1 MTPRSTASARQFAAL
16 VRVGDSSMVS
26 AMSTLISNMGALSGA
41 NLSMLVLLFK
51 ATLILIAALGITLV
65 MQRASAGARHL
76 VWLVAL
82 STLLL
87 VPALSAWGP
96 LQIAI
101 LPAASI
107 AKPVV
112 APSLSTPS
120 NSATPITPA
129 LNSPPAGDVGV
140 WSS

>member
-26 AMSTLISNMGALSGA
+26 AMSTLISNIGALSGV
-41 NLSMLVLLFK
+41 NLSMLVLLAK

-101 LPAASI
+101 LPASQI
-107 AKPVV
+107 VKPDFV
-112 APSLSTPS
+112 PSTSRPS
-120 NSATPITPA
+120 NSATPSSPA
-129 LNSPPAGDVGV
+129 LNGPSAGEV
-140 WSS
+140 

>member
-1 MTPRSTASARQFAAL
+1 MTPRLTVFARQFAAL
-16 VRVGDSSMVS
+16 VRAGDSSMVS
-26 AMSTLISNMGALSGA
+26 AVSSLISNIGALSGA

-101 LPAASI
+101 LPPASI
-107 AKPVV
+107 VKPGV
-112 APSLSTPS
+112 APSLTTPS
-120 NSATPITPA
+120 NSATPSSAPVNTPA
-129 LNSPPAGDVGV
+129 AD
-140 WSS
+140 